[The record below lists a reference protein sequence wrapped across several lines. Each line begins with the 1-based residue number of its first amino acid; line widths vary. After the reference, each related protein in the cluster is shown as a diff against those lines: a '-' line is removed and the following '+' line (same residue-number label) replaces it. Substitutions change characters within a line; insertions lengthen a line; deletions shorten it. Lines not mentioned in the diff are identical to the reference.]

1 MSRIEIPLLPRR
13 AFLAAAAAG
22 FASFSASFSASGQ
35 ERKKTRRSD
44 GGPVVDAHA
53 HWYPEEWLKA
63 AEAAGPAS
71 GLKVTQKAGV
81 WSLNGEWTGV
91 PAVTPEYIDLG
102 VRLKKMDRQGV
113 DVHALSLTT
122 PMTHWASPE
131 LGSKLSRIFND
142 AVSQASSAH
151 PARFVGMATLPMQ
164 APQLAL
170 AELERSAKLPGIRG
184 IYLPTTVKGK
194 ELDDASFL
202 PIYAACERLGFPVFL
217 HPVETI
223 GKDRTGEFYLRNLL
237 GNPYDTGVAA
247 AHLIFGG
254 VLDRFPSL
262 EILLPHAGGT
272 LPALVGRL
280 DHGVEVRA
288 ELKHMKKPASAYLRR
303 FTYDTIAHNDALL
316 MNLIRQVGADRVVLG
331 SDFPFD
337 MGYERPVE
345 VVERLKDLSAKDK
358 DQILGKTAARL
369 LRISA

>member
-1 MSRIEIPLLPRR
+1 MSRIQRR

-22 FASFSASFSASGQ
+22 CLSFPAFGADA
-35 ERKKTRRSD
+35 RKTRRSD
-44 GGPVVDAHA
+44 GGPVIDAHA

-63 AEAAGPAS
+63 AQAAGPAS
-71 GLKVTQKAGV
+71 GLKVTRAGGV
-81 WSLNGEWTGV
+81 WSLTGEWTSV
-91 PAVTPEYIDLG
+91 PAVTPDYIDLG
-102 VRLKKMDRQGV
+102 LRLEKMDRQGV
-113 DVHALSLTT
+113 DMHALSLTT
-122 PMTHWASPE
+122 PMTHWAPPE
-131 LGSKLSRIFND
+131 LGLKLSRIFND
-142 AVSQASSAH
+142 AASQASSTH
-151 PARFVGMATLPMQ
+151 PTRFVAMAALPMQ
-164 APQLAL
+164 APQLAR
-170 AELERSAKLPGIRG
+170 AELERAAKLPGVRG

-272 LPALVGRL
+272 LPGIVGRL

-288 ELKHMKKPASAYLRR
+288 ELKHMKKPATAYLRR
-303 FTYDTIAHNDALL
+303 FTYDTITHNDALL
-316 MNLIRQVGADRVVLG
+316 MNLIRLVGADRVLLG
-331 SDFPFD
+331 SDYPFD

-345 VVERLKDLSAKDK
+345 VVERLKDLSVKDK

-369 LRISA
+369 LRIPA